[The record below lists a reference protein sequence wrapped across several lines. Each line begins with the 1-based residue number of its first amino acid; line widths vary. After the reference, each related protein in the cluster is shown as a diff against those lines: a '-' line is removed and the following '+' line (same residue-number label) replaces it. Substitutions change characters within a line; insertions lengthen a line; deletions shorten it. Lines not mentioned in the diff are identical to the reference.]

1 MAMSDH
7 LLRFR
12 ALSTGALQTKQAELE
27 KLDAAPFQQQSM
39 GTKSWTMDRRTI
51 TDQLNAIAFILRE
64 RGAIILEP
72 PPVNVGVGITDFSQI
87 K

>member
-12 ALSTGALQTKQAELE
+12 ALSTEDLQTKQAALE

-51 TDQLNAIAFILRE
+51 TDQLNAIAFVLRE
-64 RGAIILEP
+64 RGAIVITKPDINYGCGVTDFE
-72 PPVNVGVGITDFSQI
+72 NVG
-87 K
+87 